1 LPRVEHIIET
11 GEEAALE
18 VVQVAGAI
26 KWFDAA
32 KGYGFLIPDDDLPD
46 ILIHSSCLQKD
57 GFDTILE
64 GARVVCEA
72 VERPKGWQALK
83 MLSLDN
89 STAIQPAQKPPART
103 HVAVVAESDFVKV
116 TVKWFNRVRGY
127 GFVAEGA
134 TGPDIFVHMETM
146 RKYGITEL
154 RPDQELYV
162 RYGNGPK
169 GLMAAELKL
178 NLETSPQGPH

>member
-1 LPRVEHIIET
+1 MPRVEHIIDAVEET
-11 GEEAALE
+11 AVEI
-18 VVQVAGAI
+18 VQIAGVI
-26 KWFDAA
+26 KWFDAS
-32 KGYGFLIPDDDLPD
+32 KGYGFLIPETGQPD
-46 ILIHSSCLQKD
+46 ILIHSSCLRKD

-83 MLSLDN
+83 ILSLDN

-103 HVAVVAESDFVKV
+103 HVNVVAESDFVKV
-116 TVKWFNRVRGY
+116 KVKWFNRVRGY
-127 GFVAEGA
+127 GFVAEGD
-134 TGPDIFVHMETM
+134 TGPDIFVHMETL

-154 RPDQELYV
+154 RPDQVLYV
-162 RYGNGPK
+162 RYGHGTK

-178 NLETSPQGPH
+178 DLETSPQGPH

>member
-11 GEEAALE
+11 ADETALE

-32 KGYGFLIPDDDLPD
+32 KGYGFLIPDGDLPD
-46 ILIHSSCLQKD
+46 ILIHSSCLRQD

-72 VERPKGWQALK
+72 VERSKGWQALK
-83 MLSLDN
+83 ILSLDN
-89 STAIQPAQKPPART
+89 STAIQPAQKSPART

-127 GFVAEGA
+127 GFVAEGP

-154 RPDQELYV
+154 RPDQVLYV
-162 RYGNGPK
+162 RYGNGTK
-169 GLMAAELKL
+169 CLMAAELKL
-178 NLETSPQGPH
+178 DLETSPQGPH